1 MGGHHDSVTAPD
13 ALDELR
19 ATLGSGAV
27 LAVADDLSRYEHPA
41 RGAIGRAR
49 AVVRPAN
56 VSDVQAVVRWARR
69 HRVRLVAQGANTG
82 LVGASVPD
90 ASGTMVVLSLER
102 LRGDIVIDPVDRTA
116 VVPAGTPLSVLNEA
130 LAAHGLMF
138 PIDLGADPSIGGMV
152 ATNTGGSR
160 MVRYGDV
167 RHHVLGVEA
176 VLADEDASVLDA
188 LSPLRKDNTGLR
200 LADLFVGSNGALGVV
215 TRVAIEVVPRPRRR
229 ATWWVVPR
237 DDDAVAELLVHL
249 EHWRTGA
256 LSAFELVS
264 RPAFLAG
271 LAHGDHGHDPFTGDD
286 PPIVLLVE
294 FSGDDDSDDDLLAA
308 LAAAGA
314 LMSDGRAV
322 PADVAWGLRH
332 AISDGL
338 RATGAVMGFDVST
351 TRSHIMALRAA
362 VAAVVARHPPARLCD
377 FGHAGDGGL
386 HLNIVH
392 PAEAPP
398 DADRERALRD
408 AVYAAVAECHGS
420 FSAEHGIGP
429 ANAAWW
435 RRYTSPVEQR
445 LTAHLK
451 HLFDPEGILGRPDLP
466 FSSNATESEDAT

>member
-1 MGGHHDSVTAPD
+1 MVVPD

-19 ATLGSGAV
+19 RALASGGLLTAD
-27 LAVADDLSRYEHPA
+27 DDLSRYERPA
-41 RGAIGRAR
+41 RGAVGRAR
-49 AVVRPAN
+49 AVVRPAHTAE
-56 VSDVQAVVRWARR
+56 VQAVVRWARR
-69 HRVRLVAQGANTG
+69 HHVHLVAQGANTG

-130 LAAHGLMF
+130 LAHHGLMF

-152 ATNTGGSR
+152 ATNTGGAR

-176 VLADEDASVLDA
+176 VLADDDASVLDA
-188 LSPLRKDNTGLR
+188 LSPLRKDNTGFR
-200 LADLFVGSNGALGVV
+200 LADLFVGSDGALGVI

-229 ATWWVVPR
+229 STWWVVPR

-249 EHWRTGA
+249 EQWRAGA

-271 LAHGDHGHDPFTGDD
+271 LGHGEHGHDPFAGDD

-294 FSGDDDSDDDLLAA
+294 FSGGDEIDDDLVAA

-314 LMSDGRAV
+314 LMSDGRTV
-322 PADVAWGLRH
+322 PIDIAWGLRH
-332 AISDGL
+332 AISEGL
-338 RATGAVMGFDVST
+338 RSTGTVMGFDVST
-351 TRSHIMALRAA
+351 TRSQIMALRAA
-362 VAAVVARHPPARLCD
+362 VAAVVARYPPARLCD

-392 PAEAPP
+392 PADAAPGP
-398 DADRERALRD
+398 DGERALRD
-408 AVYAAVAECHGS
+408 AVYAAVATFHGS

-435 RRYTSPVEQR
+435 RRYTSPIEQR
-445 LTAHLK
+445 LTAHVK

-466 FSSNATESEDAT
+466 FTSIDIESEAAT

>member
-1 MGGHHDSVTAPD
+1 MTAPD
-13 ALDELR
+13 ALDDLR
-19 ATLGSGAV
+19 DALGNAGV
-27 LAVADDLSRYEHPA
+27 LVAGDDITRYERPA
-41 RGAIGRAR
+41 RGATGRAR
-49 AVVRPAN
+49 AVVRPAS
-56 VSDVQAVVRWARR
+56 VAAVQVVVRWARR
-69 HRVRLVAQGANTG
+69 HGVRLVAQGANTG

-102 LRGDIVIDPVDRTA
+102 LRGEIVIDPVDRTA
-116 VVPAGTPLSVLNEA
+116 VVPAGTPLSVLNDA
-130 LAAHGLMF
+130 LATHGLMF

-176 VLADEDASVLDA
+176 VLADDDASVLDA
-188 LSPLRKDNTGLR
+188 LSPLRKDNTGFR
-200 LADLFVGSNGALGVV
+200 LADLFVGSDGALGVI

-229 ATWWVVPR
+229 STWWVVPR

-249 EHWRTGA
+249 ERWRDGA

-271 LAHGDHGHDPFTGDD
+271 LAHGDHGHDPFAADD

-294 FSGDDDSDDDLLAA
+294 FSGDDDIDEVLLAA
-308 LAAAGA
+308 LAAAGE
-314 LMSDGRAV
+314 LMRDGRAV
-322 PADVAWGLRH
+322 PLEAAWGLRH

-338 RATGAVMGFDVST
+338 RATGVVMGFDVST
-351 TRSHIMALRAA
+351 TRSHIMAVRAA
-362 VAAVVARHPPARLCD
+362 VAAVVAAHPPARLCD

-392 PAEAPP
+392 PADAPP
-398 DADRERALRD
+398 GPDREHALRS
-408 AVYAAVAECHGS
+408 AVYEAVAEHHGS

-429 ANAAWW
+429 ANAWWW
-435 RRYTSPVEQR
+435 RQYTSPLEQH
-445 LTAHLK
+445 LTARLK

-466 FSSNATESEDAT
+466 FTP